1 MSKRAIVTGSSGFI
15 GATLSS
21 HLLNEGWEVLGIDS
35 HSEYYSVELKEL
47 RRKLLTPDGN
57 FHFHNLNLGKSTHFE
72 DITRDFK
79 PNSIFHLAAQ
89 AGVRIPNSEAHKYV
103 ESNLVGF
110 SNVLQTAIVNEV
122 PNFLYASSS
131 SVYGDI
137 AEIPYSE
144 SERNLHPNSFYG
156 ATKLSNEI
164 LTEAM
169 TKGSRTKSRGMRFF
183 TVYGPMGR
191 PDMAYF
197 RIVASLIAGSKFEL
211 FGDGRIERDFTF
223 IDDCVQMISKL
234 EKELRGR
241 PEGFSDVVNIGGG
254 NPVSMLKLIET
265 TNEILGKTLNYEIS
279 SANPK
284 DVAKTMADARYLE
297 KLIGDK
303 PMCDIRSGIEKTVE
317 WAKHSVTPT
326 QLTNWVNSSR

>member
-15 GATLSS
+15 GATLTT
-21 HLLNEGWEVLGIDS
+21 HLLKEGWEVLGIDS

-47 RRKLLTPDGN
+47 RLSWLSRNSN
-57 FHFHNLNLGKSTHFE
+57 FDFHNINLGNNSCFE
-72 DITRDFK
+72 EITRNFK
-79 PNSIFHLAAQ
+79 PDSVFHLAAQ
-89 AGVRIPNSEAHKYV
+89 AGVRIPNSEVQKYV

-110 SNVLQTAIVNEV
+110 SNVLQTVILNEV

-137 AEIPYSE
+137 AQVPYSE
-144 SERNLHPNSFYG
+144 AERNLRPNSFYG

-164 LTEAM
+164 LAEAM
-169 TKGSRTKSRGMRFF
+169 TRGSRTKSRGMRFF

-197 RIVASLIAGSKFEL
+197 RIIASIIAGSKFEL
-211 FGDGRIERDFTF
+211 FGDGKIERDFTF
-223 IDDCVQMISKL
+223 VDDCVHMISKL
-234 EKELRGR
+234 EKELNAR
-241 PEGFSDVVNIGGG
+241 PEGFNDIVNIGGG

-265 TNEILGKTLNYEIS
+265 ANEILGKTLDYKIS
-279 SANPK
+279 SPNPK
-284 DVAKTMADARYLE
+284 DAAKTMADSSYLE

-303 PMCDIRSGIEKTVE
+303 PMCDIRSGIEKTVA
-317 WAKHSVTPT
+317 WAKHSVSPA
-326 QLTNWVNSSR
+326 QLVNWVNSST

>member
-47 RRKLLTPDGN
+47 RLKLLTPDAN
-57 FHFHNLNLGKSTHFE
+57 FHFHNLNLGSSSHFE

-79 PNSIFHLAAQ
+79 PDSVFHLAAQ
-89 AGVRIPNSEAHKYV
+89 AGVRIPNSESHKYV

-137 AEIPYSE
+137 AQIPYTE
-144 SERNLHPNSFYG
+144 TDRNLHPNSFYG

-164 LTEAM
+164 LAEAM
-169 TKGSRTKSRGMRFF
+169 TKGSKTKSRGMRFF

-197 RIVASLIAGSKFEL
+197 RIIASLIAGSKFEL

-223 IDDCVQMISKL
+223 IDDCVQMIFKL
-234 EKELRGR
+234 EKELHGR

-265 TNEILGKTLNYEIS
+265 TNEILGKTLNYKIS
-279 SANPK
+279 SPNPK
-284 DVAKTMADARYLE
+284 DAAKTMADSSYLE
-297 KLIGDK
+297 QLIGEK
-303 PMCDIRSGIEKTVE
+303 PMCNIRSGMEKAVD
-317 WAKHSVTPT
+317 WAKNSVSPT
-326 QLTNWVNSSR
+326 QLSNWVNSSI

>member
-1 MSKRAIVTGSSGFI
+1 MNKRAIVTGSSGFI
-15 GATLSS
+15 GATLTT

-47 RRKLLTPDGN
+47 RLGLLTPRSN
-57 FHFHNLNLGKSTHFE
+57 FYFHNFNLGNNSYFE
-72 DITRDFK
+72 DITKNFK
-79 PNSIFHLAAQ
+79 PDSIFHLAAQ
-89 AGVRIPNSEAHKYV
+89 AGVRIPNTEVQKYV

-110 SNVLQTAIVNEV
+110 SKVLQAAIVNEV

-137 AEIPYSE
+137 AQIPYSE
-144 SERNLHPNSFYG
+144 GERNLRPNSFYG

-164 LTEAM
+164 LAEAM
-169 TKGSRTKSRGMRFF
+169 TRGSRTKCRGMRFF
-183 TVYGPMGR
+183 TVYGPIGR

-197 RIVASLIAGSKFEL
+197 RIIASLIAGSKFEL

-234 EKELRGR
+234 EKELNSR
-241 PEGFSDVVNIGGG
+241 PEGFNDIVNIGGG

-265 TNEILGKTLNYEIS
+265 TSEILGKTLEYKIVS
-279 SANPK
+279 PNPK
-284 DVAKTMADARYLE
+284 DAAKTMADSSYLE

-303 PMCDIRSGIEKTVE
+303 PKCDLRSGIEKTVD
-317 WAKHSVTPT
+317 WAKRSVTNT
-326 QLTNWVNSSR
+326 QLVNWVNSSR